1 MPIRREW
8 PGPEGVIQTT
18 LSGRVTDDELLAY
31 YQDGFIAT
39 HQGRWREL
47 VDGSRIEQMDIT
59 PNGQAQLAHFLATVA
74 DKLRGG
80 KVAMVAASDLTFGM
94 FRMWQLQRESLGYD
108 VKVFRDPAEAMDWVM
123 AA

>member
-8 PGPEGVIQTT
+8 PGPDGVIRTT
-18 LSGRVTDDELLAY
+18 LSGRVTDAELLAY

-47 VDGSRIEQMDIT
+47 VDGSSIDQMDIT
-59 PNGQAQLAHFLATVA
+59 PNGQTQLAHFLATVA